1 MLDITYEE
9 YRQSG
14 GQLDEATF
22 QRVLPDAQYTVS
34 MFTLGRSEEP
44 PENMQKRVKDC
55 LCAMVD
61 LRQGYRESEEL
72 LPRGIGST
80 NNAGLSVSR
89 SVRNG
94 STAEADEQQDYDA
107 LCRKYLTRPVNLMY
121 RGIG

>member
-61 LRQGYRESEEL
+61 LR
-72 LPRGIGST
+72 
-80 NNAGLSVSR
+80 
-89 SVRNG
+89 
-94 STAEADEQQDYDA
+94 
-107 LCRKYLTRPVNLMY
+107 
-121 RGIG
+121 

>member
-1 MLDITYEE
+1 MLGITYEE
-9 YRQSG
+9 YGQGG

-44 PENMQKRVKDC
+44 PESMKERVKAC

-61 LRQGYRESEEL
+61 LRHNYRESEEL
-72 LPRGIGST
+72 LPHGIGSV
-80 NNAGLSVSR
+80 NNDGLSVSR
-89 SVRNG
+89 SARNG